1 MKLEVSNTSSTTLRV
16 TWDRPPENETHGNI
30 RQYDIRYREMDCD
43 LNLRSNAS
51 WTYQAVSG
59 NLTSAE
65 IGNLTKWS
73 CYQVQIRAVTI
84 LKGVW
89 SETKQRR
96 TSEDGKALCSLIKY
110 MLSLV

>member
-1 MKLEVSNTSSTTLRV
+1 MLRV

-30 RQYDIRYREMDCD
+30 CQYDIRYRKVDCD
-43 LNLRSNAS
+43 SNLTSNAS
-51 WTYQAVSG
+51 WTYQVVSG
-59 NLTSAE
+59 NLTSGE

-89 SETKQRR
+89 NEIKQRR
-96 TSEDGKALCSLIKY
+96 TSEDGKALCSLI
-110 MLSLV
+110 

>member
-1 MKLEVSNTSSTTLRV
+1 MLRV

-30 RQYDIRYREMDCD
+30 RQYDIRYRKVDCD
-43 LNLRSNAS
+43 SNLTSNAS
-51 WTYQAVSG
+51 WTYQVVSG
-59 NLTSAE
+59 NLTSGE

-89 SETKQRR
+89 SKTKQRS
-96 TSEDGKALCSLIKY
+96 TSEDGKVLCSLI
-110 MLSLV
+110 